1 MTEFQEIVIG
11 ETLNEENEKI
21 FDEFVETFGEYV
33 VMESGPQTALLSEL
47 FFENEDEA
55 IEKMRLWLGSKG
67 LDEDAWG
74 LQ

>member
-1 MTEFQEIVIG
+1 MTKFQEIVIG

-21 FDEFVETFGEYV
+21 FDEFVETFEEYV
-33 VMESGPQTALLSEL
+33 VMVSGPQTALLSEQ

-55 IEKMRLWLGSKG
+55 TEEIRLWLGSKG
-67 LDEDAWG
+67 LDENAWG